1 MTNSSRAHAEH
12 AAAIARLVSDDE
24 VRTLVDQIP
33 TGFVMAE
40 APSGRIVVFNDQ
52 ASRILGHPLIPADD
66 VEDYSRYGAVHSD
79 GRLYEPEE
87 HPLARALAGRYIY
100 DERVLYRRG
109 DGVVITLSVNA
120 GPLHDD
126 RGRVIAAALTMSDVT
141 AQQSVEARLRTR
153 LEALVEQRTHE
164 LVRRTSELDRANA
177 ALRALSESLEAT
189 VRERTAELEASR
201 VRLEHEAQHD
211 SLTGLPNRVRL
222 QERLERSIA
231 GAGRNGHRVAVMFLD
246 LDGFKDVNDAY
257 GHGVGDDVLRQAA
270 RRLRDC
276 LPADAM
282 LARLGGDE
290 FMVLLTGLTD
300 AAAADVVARG
310 LVATLEG
317 PFDAAGAPARITVSV
332 GVTVY
337 PEDGLDATT
346 LQRRADAAMYRAK
359 GAGGN
364 RVHHF
369 GVGPDRD

>member
-1 MTNSSRAHAEH
+1 MKNSSRDHAEH
-12 AAAIARLVSDDE
+12 AAAIARIVTDDE

-66 VEDYSRYGAVHSD
+66 IEDYAQYGAVHPD
-79 GRLYEPEE
+79 GRLYRPEE

-109 DGVVITLSVNA
+109 DGLVITLSVNA

-201 VRLEHEAQHD
+201 SRLEHDAQHD

-222 QERLERSIA
+222 QERLERVIT

-246 LDGFKDVNDAY
+246 LDGFKEVNDAY

-270 RRLRDC
+270 QRLREC

-300 AAAADVVARG
+300 AATADVVARS
-310 LVATLEG
+310 LVATLDS
-317 PFDAAGAPARITVSV
+317 PFEAAGVPARLTVSV

-369 GVGPDRD
+369 GVGPDGG